1 MRVAQSGAAR
11 WGTIGSMGY
20 DELHA
25 QFEARRAKALAM
37 GGEAKL
43 ARRRNAGLLN
53 ARERIDRLLD
63 PGTFMESGL
72 FATSLHPG
80 DRDKTPADG
89 KIAGYGRIDG
99 RETAIVVNDFT
110 VKGASSA
117 GTNMKKISQMQ
128 RTSRERGIP
137 MVYLGES
144 SGARIPDNMGA
155 IGMGT
160 LLGGNPI
167 QYRRL
172 RECPWA
178 SAILG
183 MSYGSATWY
192 GCMSDFNVMRKGA
205 VMAVSSER
213 LVSMAIGEKVDPEE
227 LGGWR
232 LHSEVTGLIDM
243 ATDTDAEAI
252 DAIRTFL
259 SYMPSHSGEVP
270 PAKPAPRGSDD
281 GARDVASLVPEN
293 RTQVYDM
300 RKVIRAV
307 ADKDSYFELKPRFG
321 RTAVTALARI
331 DGQVVGFVGNNPIS
345 KAGAMDA
352 AACDKITSVLVLCD
366 SFNIPLVFFV
376 DNPGFVIGLEAE
388 RQKAPGKIINFMNA
402 LQLVTVP
409 KLTVMLRKNYG
420 QAYINMAGGQNAAD
434 VAAWPTAE
442 VSFMDP
448 TFAVNVVH
456 GTEGTRLEDS
466 DPERFRREFERFQK
480 DSSVWDLAATYAVQ
494 QVIPPEETRAWL
506 IRMLSVHSNRRT
518 GGLGEHRL
526 HNWPTSY

>member
-1 MRVAQSGAAR
+1 MAF
-11 WGTIGSMGY
+11 
-20 DELHA
+20 DELQA
-25 QFEARRAKALAM
+25 EFKARRDKALAM

-43 ARRRNAGLLN
+43 ERRRNAGVLN
-53 ARERIDRLLD
+53 ARERIDYLLD
-63 PGTFMESGL
+63 TGTFIESGL
-72 FATSLHPG
+72 FARSLYPG
-80 DRDKTPADG
+80 DAEKTPADG
-89 KIAGYGRIDG
+89 KITGYGRIEG
-99 RETAIVVNDFT
+99 REAAIVVNDFT

-128 RTSRERGIP
+128 RTSKERGIP

-160 LLGGNPI
+160 LLAGNAS
-167 QYRRL
+167 QYARL
-172 RECPWA
+172 RESPWA

-192 GCMSDFNVMRKGA
+192 GCMADFNVMRKGA

-243 ATDTDAEAI
+243 AVDTDEEAI
-252 DAIRTFL
+252 DAVKAFL
-259 SYMPSHSGEVP
+259 SYMPSHNEETP
-270 PAKPAPRGSDD
+270 PEKAAPKGSDD
-281 GARDVASLVPEN
+281 AARDVASLVPES

-300 RKVIRAV
+300 RKVVRAV
-307 ADKDSYFELKPRFG
+307 VDKDSYFELKPRFG
-321 RTAVTALARI
+321 KTAVTALGRM
-331 DGQVVGFVGNNPIS
+331 DGRVVGFVANNPLS

-352 AACDKITSVLVLCD
+352 MACDKIISFMVLCD
-366 SFNIPLVFFV
+366 SYNIPLIFFV

-434 VAAWPTAE
+434 VAAWLTAE

-456 GTEGTRLEDS
+456 GSEGSRLEET
-466 DPERFRREFERFQK
+466 DPERFKREFETFQK
-480 DSSVWDLAATYAVQ
+480 DNSVWDLAATYAVQ

-506 IRMLSVHSNRRT
+506 IRMLEVHRNRRT
-518 GGLGEHRL
+518 GDLGEHRL

>member
-1 MRVAQSGAAR
+1 MAF
-11 WGTIGSMGY
+11 

-25 QFEARRAKALAM
+25 EYKARRAKVLAM

-43 ARRRNAGLLN
+43 ERRRSAGVLS
-53 ARERIDRLLD
+53 ARERIDYLLD
-63 PGTFMESGL
+63 PGTFIESGL
-72 FATSLHPG
+72 FATSLYPG
-80 DRDKTPADG
+80 DRDRTPADG
-89 KIAGYGRIDG
+89 KITGYGRIDG
-99 RETAIVVNDFT
+99 REAALVVNDFT

-128 RTSRERGIP
+128 RTSKERGIP

-160 LLGGNPI
+160 LLAGNAS
-167 QYRRL
+167 QYARL

-192 GCMSDFNVMRKGA
+192 GCMADFNVMRKGA

-243 ATDTDAEAI
+243 AADTDEEAI
-252 DAIRTFL
+252 DAVKSFL
-259 SYMPSHSGEVP
+259 SYMPSHNEELPPEKAVP
-270 PAKPAPRGSDD
+270 KGSDD
-281 GARDVASLVPEN
+281 GSRDVAALLPES
-293 RTQVYDM
+293 RTQVYDV
-300 RKVIRAV
+300 RKVVRAV
-307 ADKDSYFELKPRFG
+307 VDRDSYFELKPRFG
-321 RTAVTALARI
+321 RTAVTALARVG
-331 DGQVVGFVGNNPIS
+331 GQVVGFVANNPIS

-352 AACDKITSVLVLCD
+352 AACDKITSFMVQCD
-366 SFNIPLVFFV
+366 SYNIPLIFFV

-434 VAAWPTAE
+434 VAAWLTAE

-448 TFAVNVVH
+448 AFAVNVVH
-456 GTEGTRLEDS
+456 GSEGSRLEDT
-466 DPERFRREFERFQK
+466 DPERFRREFDAFQK
-480 DSSVWDLAATYAVQ
+480 DNSVWDLAATYAVQ

-506 IRMLSVHSNRRT
+506 LRMLEVHRNRRT
-518 GGLGEHRL
+518 GGLGQHRL

>member
-1 MRVAQSGAAR
+1 MAF
-11 WGTIGSMGY
+11 
-20 DELHA
+20 DELHD
-25 QFEARRAKALAM
+25 EYKTRRAKALAM

-43 ARRRNAGLLN
+43 DRRRKAGVLN
-53 ARERIDRLLD
+53 ARERIDHLLD

-72 FATSLHPG
+72 FATSLYPG
-80 DRDKTPADG
+80 DKDKTPADG
-89 KIAGYGRIDG
+89 KITGYGRIDG
-99 RETAIVVNDFT
+99 REAALVVNDFT
-110 VKGASSA
+110 VKGSSSA

-128 RTSRERGIP
+128 RTSKERGIP

-144 SGARIPDNMGA
+144 SGARIPDNMGS

-160 LLGGNPI
+160 LLAGNAS
-167 QYRRL
+167 QYARL

-192 GCMSDFNVMRKGA
+192 GCMADFNVMRKGA
-205 VMAVSSER
+205 IMAVSSER

-232 LHSEVTGLIDM
+232 LHSDVTGLIDM
-243 ATDTDAEAI
+243 AVDTDEEAI
-252 DAIRTFL
+252 DAVKAFL
-259 SYMPSHSGEVP
+259 SYMPSHNAETP
-270 PAKPAPRGSDD
+270 PVKPAPMGSDD
-281 GARDVASLVPEN
+281 AARDVASLVPES

-307 ADKDSYFELKPRFG
+307 VDKDSYFELKPRFG
-321 RTAVTALARI
+321 RTAVTALARF
-331 DGQVVGFVGNNPIS
+331 DGQVVGIVGNNPLS

-352 AACDKITSVLVLCD
+352 MACDKIISFMVLCD
-366 SFNIPLVFFV
+366 SYNIPLAFFV

-409 KLTVMLRKNYG
+409 KLTIMLRKNYG

-434 VAAWPTAE
+434 VAAWLTAE

-456 GTEGTRLEDS
+456 GSEGTRLEDS
-466 DPERFRREFERFQK
+466 DPERFKREFETFQK
-480 DSSVWDLAATYAVQ
+480 DNSVWDLAATYAVQ
-494 QVIPPEETRAWL
+494 QIIPPEETRAWL
-506 IRMLSVHSNRRT
+506 IRMLEVHRNRRT
-518 GGLGEHRL
+518 GGLGQHRL

>member
-1 MRVAQSGAAR
+1 MAF
-11 WGTIGSMGY
+11 
-20 DELHA
+20 DELR
-25 QFEARRAKALAM
+25 EEYKTRRAKALAM

-43 ARRRNAGLLN
+43 ERRRSAGVLN
-53 ARERIDRLLD
+53 ARERIDYLLD
-63 PGTFMESGL
+63 AGSFIESGL
-72 FATSLHPG
+72 FATSLYPG
-80 DRDKTPADG
+80 DKDRTPADG
-89 KIAGYGRIDG
+89 KITGYGRIDG
-99 RETAIVVNDFT
+99 REAAIVVNGFT

-117 GTNMKKISQMQ
+117 ATNMKKISQMQ
-128 RTSRERGIP
+128 RTSTERGIP

-160 LLGGNPI
+160 LLAGNAS
-167 QYRRL
+167 QYARL
-172 RECPWA
+172 RESPWA

-192 GCMSDFNVMRKGA
+192 GCMADFNVMRKGS

-243 ATDTDAEAI
+243 AVDTDEEAI
-252 DAIRTFL
+252 DAIMTFL
-259 SYMPSHSGEVP
+259 SYMPSHNAEKP
-270 PAKPAPRGSDD
+270 PMKSAPKGSDD
-281 GARDVASLVPEN
+281 GARNVGSLVPEN

-300 RKVIRAV
+300 RKVVRAV
-307 ADKDSYFELKPRFG
+307 VDKDSYFELKPRFG
-321 RTAVTALARI
+321 RTAVTALARV
-331 DGQVVGFVGNNPIS
+331 DGQVVGFVANNPLS

-352 AACDKITSVLVLCD
+352 MACDKIISFMVLCD
-366 SFNIPLVFFV
+366 SYNIPLAFFV

-434 VAAWPTAE
+434 VAAWLTAE

-456 GTEGTRLEDS
+456 GSEGSRLEDS
-466 DPERFRREFERFQK
+466 DPERFRREFETFQK
-480 DSSVWDLAATYAVQ
+480 DNSVWDLAATYAVQ

-506 IRMLSVHSNRRT
+506 IRMLEVHRNRRT
-518 GGLGEHRL
+518 GGLGQHRL

>member
-1 MRVAQSGAAR
+1 MAS
-11 WGTIGSMGY
+11 
-20 DELHA
+20 DELHM
-25 QFEARRAKALAM
+25 QYNKRREVALAM

-43 ARRRNAGLLN
+43 ERRRNAGIMN
-53 ARERIDRLLD
+53 ARERIDYLLD
-63 PGTFMESGL
+63 ADTFIESGL
-72 FATSLHPG
+72 FATSLLPE
-80 DRDKTPADG
+80 DRYKTPADG
-89 KIAGYGRIDG
+89 KITGYGRIEG
-99 RETAIVVNDFT
+99 REAALVANDFT

-128 RTSRERGIP
+128 RTSKERGIP

-144 SGARIPDNMGA
+144 SGARIPDNMGG

-160 LLGGNPI
+160 LLGGNPN
-167 QYRRL
+167 QYARL

-178 SAILG
+178 SGILG

-192 GCMSDFNVMRKGA
+192 GCMSDFNVMRKGS

-232 LHSEVTGLIDM
+232 LHSDVTGLIDM
-243 ATDTDAEAI
+243 AVETDEEAI
-252 DAIRTFL
+252 DAIKQFL
-259 SYMPSHSGEVP
+259 SFMPSHNGEKP
-270 PAKPAPRGSDD
+270 PVKSTPKGSDG
-281 GARDVASLVPEN
+281 GARDVASLVPES

-300 RKVIRAV
+300 RKVVRAV
-307 ADKDSYFELKPRFG
+307 VDKDSYFELKPRFG
-321 RTAVTALARI
+321 RTAVTALGRM
-331 DGQVVGFVGNNPIS
+331 DGQVVGFVANNPLS

-352 AACDKITSVLVLCD
+352 MACDKITSFMVLCD
-366 SFNIPLVFFV
+366 SYNIPLAFFV

-434 VAAWPTAE
+434 VAAWLTAE

-456 GTEGTRLEDS
+456 GSEGSLLEDT
-466 DPERFRREFERFQK
+466 DPERFQREFEAFQK
-480 DSSVWDLAATYAVQ
+480 DNSVWDLAATYAVQ
-494 QVIPPEETRAWL
+494 QVIPPAETRAWL
-506 IRMLSVHSNRRT
+506 IRMLEVHSNRRT

>member
-1 MRVAQSGAAR
+1 MAF
-11 WGTIGSMGY
+11 
-20 DELHA
+20 DDLHA
-25 QFEARRAKALAM
+25 QYEARRAKALGM
-37 GGEAKL
+37 GGAAKL
-43 ARRRNAGLLN
+43 ERRRNAGVLN
-53 ARERIDRLLD
+53 ARERIDYLLD
-63 PGTFMESGL
+63 AGTFIESGL
-72 FATSLHPG
+72 FARSLYPG
-80 DRDKTPADG
+80 DAEKTPADG
-89 KIAGYGRIDG
+89 KITGYGRIDG
-99 RETAIVVNDFT
+99 REATLVVNDFT

-128 RTSRERGIP
+128 RTSKERGIP

-160 LLGGNPI
+160 LLAGNAS
-167 QYRRL
+167 QYARL
-172 RECPWA
+172 RESPWA
-178 SAILG
+178 SAVLG

-192 GCMSDFNVMRKGA
+192 GCMADFNVMRKGA

-232 LHSEVTGLIDM
+232 LHSDVTGLIDM
-243 ATDTDAEAI
+243 AVDTDEEAI
-252 DAIRTFL
+252 DAVKSFL
-259 SYMPSHSGEVP
+259 SYMPSHNAELPPVKAVP
-270 PAKPAPRGSDD
+270 KGSDD
-281 GARDVASLVPEN
+281 GARDVASLVPES
-293 RTQVYDM
+293 RTQVYDV
-300 RKVIRAV
+300 RKVVRAV
-307 ADKDSYFELKPRFG
+307 VDKDSYFELKPRFG
-321 RTAVTALARI
+321 KTAVTALARL
-331 DGQVVGFVGNNPIS
+331 DGRVVGFIANNPLS

-352 AACDKITSVLVLCD
+352 MACDKIISFMVLCD
-366 SFNIPLVFFV
+366 SYNIPLVFLV

-409 KLTVMLRKNYG
+409 KLTIMLRKNYG

-434 VAAWPTAE
+434 VAAWLTAE

-456 GTEGTRLEDS
+456 GAEGSRLEDS
-466 DPERFRREFERFQK
+466 DPERFQREFDAFQK
-480 DSSVWDLAATYAVQ
+480 DNSVWDLAATYAVQ

-506 IRMLSVHSNRRT
+506 IRMLEVHRNRRT
-518 GGLGEHRL
+518 GDLGQHRL

>member
-1 MRVAQSGAAR
+1 MAF
-11 WGTIGSMGY
+11 
-20 DELHA
+20 DELRA
-25 QFEARRAKALAM
+25 QFQARQTKALAM

-43 ARRRNAGLLN
+43 ERRRNAGVLN
-53 ARERIDRLLD
+53 ARERIDHLLD
-63 PGTFMESGL
+63 AGTFMESGL
-72 FATSLHPG
+72 FAKSLYPG
-80 DRDKTPADG
+80 DSEKTPADG
-89 KIAGYGRIDG
+89 KITGYGRIEG
-99 RETAIVVNDFT
+99 REAAIVVNDFT

-117 GTNMKKISQMQ
+117 ATNMKKISQMQ
-128 RTSRERGIP
+128 RTSKERGIP

-160 LLGGNPI
+160 LLAGNAS
-167 QYRRL
+167 QYARL
-172 RECPWA
+172 RESPWA
-178 SAILG
+178 SAVLG

-192 GCMSDFNVMRKGA
+192 GCMSDFNVMRKGSI
-205 VMAVSSER
+205 MAVSSER

-232 LHSEVTGLIDM
+232 LHSDVTGLIDM
-243 ATDTDAEAI
+243 AVDTDEEAI
-252 DAIRTFL
+252 DAVKKFL
-259 SYMPSHSGEVP
+259 SYMPSHNAETP
-270 PAKPAPRGSDD
+270 PATTAPQGSDD
-281 GARDVASLVPEN
+281 ASRDVASLVPES
-293 RTQVYDM
+293 RTKVYDM
-300 RKVIRAV
+300 RKVVRAV

-321 RTAVTALARI
+321 KTAVTALGRM
-331 DGQVVGFVGNNPIS
+331 DGRVVGFVANNPLS

-352 AACDKITSVLVLCD
+352 MACDKIISFMVLCD
-366 SFNIPLVFFV
+366 SYNIPLIFFV

-434 VAAWPTAE
+434 VAAWLTAE

-456 GTEGTRLEDS
+456 GSEGERLEES
-466 DPERFRREFERFQK
+466 DPERFRREFETFQK
-480 DSSVWDLAATYAVQ
+480 DNSVWDLAATYAVQ
-494 QVIPPEETRAWL
+494 QVIPPEETRSWL
-506 IRMLSVHSNRRT
+506 KRMLEVHRNRRT
-518 GGLGEHRL
+518 GDLGQHRL